1 MESISIHTDY
11 IKLNQFLKWAN
22 AVSSGAHANR
32 MIFDGLVSVD
42 GEVENKRG
50 RKLFPGNCVEVE
62 GVGSYL
68 VVKEGSAG
76 LASKRISPE

>member
-1 MESISIHTDY
+1 MKPISIHTDY

-32 MIFDGLVSVD
+32 MILDGLVSVD
-42 GEVENKRG
+42 GEIENKRG
-50 RKLFPGNCVEVE
+50 KKIFPGNCVEVK

-68 VVKEGSAG
+68 VVREGSAG
-76 LASKRISPE
+76 LASNRISPE